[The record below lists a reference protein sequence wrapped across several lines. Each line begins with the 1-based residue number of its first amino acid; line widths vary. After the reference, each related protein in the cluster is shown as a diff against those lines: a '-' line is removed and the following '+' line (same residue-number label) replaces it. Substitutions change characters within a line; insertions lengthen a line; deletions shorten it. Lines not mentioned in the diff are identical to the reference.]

1 MAFVRTVKQAVMT
14 KEEIDTL
21 KRAVEVLQNID
32 HADADGDYFSEID
45 SRVEGVEWHYIA
57 SILNE
62 LADDADLV

>member
-14 KEEIDTL
+14 REEIDIL
-21 KRAVEVLQNID
+21 KRAIEVLQNID
-32 HADADGDYFSEID
+32 HDDDDGDYFCYIEN
-45 SRVEGVEWHYIA
+45 RAEGVEWHYIA